1 MSEKEIKKV
10 SPEMDRMKE
19 KGKKTN
25 RASVESQAGREM
37 TTGEGGG
44 GGASF
49 YWKEFVYFP
58 SLSCGFCWYPT
69 TARVVAKKS
78 SEECISACVMWQILI
93 YLISEEKNGPPFL
106 RLTTDVP

>member
-44 GGASF
+44 GGL
-49 YWKEFVYFP
+49 
-58 SLSCGFCWYPT
+58 LSIGKNLF
-69 TARVVAKKS
+69 
-78 SEECISACVMWQILI
+78 ISQV
-93 YLISEEKNGPPFL
+93 
-106 RLTTDVP
+106 